1 MINNF
6 WKNAIENTCKDFD
19 LLDKKSFSHQWGNS
33 DWICRK
39 LNNKKQKGVLLGDG
53 VGTGKT
59 YSALFGAL
67 LYYVQHVMYKQYKD
81 TSILIVCP
89 NQAVISKWRRDIFY
103 IDPNK
108 PNLTDYV
115 KNIKETK
122 KQIKSKNKLNQLLD
136 EGNIVYLSE
145 IQRKGKKENLI
156 KGAKHRII
164 FATTHDIH
172 KYFRGRS
179 NDIKNKLE
187 EIIQIAIIDEAHKL
201 KQPKFDE
208 ITNKKDFLPDS
219 KKILLTATPFQKEA
233 GELRKLLRF
242 IDKEKDAEDFKK
254 YRDKFD
260 CSELD
265 NLKQDKIEL
274 EKRFRQ
280 YIAVRNK
287 PFYNIKVF
295 VNNKEVPQNI
305 DKPGIE
311 ALFGNLRKTSD
322 KNGQQAINS
331 SFYLYYLK
339 ERAAFCNVDEMLI
352 YQKLSL
358 LLSMPNSIANN
369 LAKHPKVELLLEI
382 LNNRFLVDPNNFCC
396 KPVVFAGMNVGTKK
410 EKGLHKYLKE
420 IIIDHYESQ
429 LNEHCH
435 ELDNSELPNF
445 HPMLKRIFQDYPVN
459 KKAKIDLHS
468 FAKELIEK
476 LKASMLY
483 QFYIKNGNKIKDYY
497 EAEFKNIA
505 EQYCDCCLTISKK
518 NWSSKVKIEDF
529 ESHDDF
535 IGFMKRRKKHL
546 QVTLE
551 SMSPG
556 ENLVETYSSNE
567 SASQQKKSLAAF
579 QSPLEPFVLIVSN
592 AGSEGLD
599 MQNYSRG
606 CIHYDMTWS
615 PGLMVQRN
623 GRINRI
629 GKKCPKNQAIEN
641 HYLIIPNTY
650 DERIFSALHKRM
662 KALNLLIPVD
672 VESEKLFIDIDSKD
686 AKNLK
691 FNLKP

>member
-6 WKNAIENTCKDFD
+6 WKNAIENTCKDFA
-19 LLDKKSFSHQWGNS
+19 LLDKKSVSHQLGNS

-39 LNNKKQKGVLLGDG
+39 LKKQKGVLLGDG

-67 LYYVQHVMYKQYKD
+67 LYYVQYVKYKQFKD

-122 KQIKSKNKLNQLLD
+122 KQKKSKNKLNQLLD
-136 EGNIVYLSE
+136 EDNIVYLSE

-172 KYFRGRS
+172 KYFKGRS

-201 KQPKFDE
+201 KQHKFTE
-208 ITNKKDFLPDS
+208 ITKERDFLPKS

-233 GELRKLLRF
+233 GELKNLLMF
-242 IDKEKDAEDFKK
+242 IAKEKEEDAKDFAI
-254 YRDKFD
+254 YRSKFD
-260 CSELD
+260 SLEID
-265 NLKQDKIEL
+265 NLKQDKKDL
-274 EKRFRQ
+274 ERRFKQ
-280 YIAVRNK
+280 YVAVTEKKLN
-287 PFYNIKVF
+287 NIKVF
-295 VNNKEVPQNI
+295 VNNKEVQQEIDNTNI
-305 DKPGIE
+305 K
-311 ALFGNLRKTSD
+311 ALFEDLRKSD
-322 KNGQQAINS
+322 KRGQQTIDS

-339 ERAAFCNVDEMLI
+339 KRATFCNTDEMLL

-358 LLSMPNSIANN
+358 LLSMPNELIKNSEN
-369 LAKHPKVELLLEI
+369 HPKVDLLLEI
-382 LNNRFLVDPNNFCC
+382 LNDRFFIDHNNYCC

-410 EKGLHKYLKE
+410 VKGLHKYLKE
-420 IIIDHYESQ
+420 IIADHYESQ
-429 LNEHCH
+429 LEKYCH
-435 ELDNSELPNF
+435 VSDKINLPDFNKG
-445 HPMLKRIFQDYPVN
+445 LKKIFKVYPVN
-459 KKAKIDLHS
+459 NQTKDYLYS
-468 FAKELIEK
+468 FIEK
-476 LKASMLY
+476 ITSKLTKSMLY
-483 QFYIKNGNKIKDYY
+483 QCYIKNGLIKKYY
-497 EAEFKNIA
+497 EEEFQNLAKK
-505 EQYCDCCLTISKK
+505 YCDCCLVPEKCSSNFIDK
-518 NWSSKVKIEDF
+518 NDFDQFEDF
-529 ESHDDF
+529 KE
-535 IGFMKRRKKHL
+535 FMKRRKKHL
-546 QVTLE
+546 LE
-551 SMSPG
+551 SLKAMLPG

-567 SASQQKKSLAAF
+567 SECRHKKSLAAF
-579 QSPLEPFVLIVSN
+579 QSPLEPFAMIVSN

-599 MQNYSRG
+599 MQKYSKG

-650 DERIFSALHKRM
+650 DERIFSALQKRM
-662 KALNLLIPVD
+662 KALNLLIPID
-672 VESEKLFIDIDSKD
+672 AESEKLFVDIDSRD
-686 AKNLK
+686 AKKLK
-691 FNLKP
+691 FNLRS